1 MATWLETFED
11 WSEYL
16 SEQMWGPTPRTVIQR
31 SQMQIR
37 QSIRKLEREKQKL
50 HQDEKKYILNIKSSA
65 SNAKKA
71 SDLKI
76 QALTI
81 ARCRRGMSRID
92 NLIFSLNGMNQ
103 DLLESG
109 IQGEM
114 NSVMQNVTHALIN
127 VNSTSSGVQ
136 GIYNVVKQYEKQKQV
151 FEMAK
156 EVISDTYDAEVE
168 EEDADVLLE
177 QLNDEL
183 HLNLESILPQAVRT
197 HAYTNSEA
205 LDQQLPSVPKTGGAP
220 KPPTPPPPSQPPPS
234 VGTDVSEEL
243 RMHINK
249 LKANDEHAV

>member
-1 MATWLETFED
+1 MATWLETLED
-11 WSEYL
+11 WSEYA
-16 SEQMWGPTPRTVIQR
+16 SEQLWGPTPRTVIQR

-50 HQDEKKYILNIKSSA
+50 QADEKKYILNIKSSA

-109 IQGEM
+109 TQSEM

-136 GIYNVVKQYEKQKQV
+136 GIYSVVKQYERQKQV

-168 EEDADVLLE
+168 EEDADILLE

-183 HLNLESILPQAVRT
+183 HLNLDSLLPQPGRT
-197 HAYTNSEA
+197 HAFTSQDA
-205 LDQQLPSVPKTGGAP
+205 LDLPSVPPRTGGGAP
-220 KPPTPPPPSQPPPS
+220 KPPPPSQPPPS
-234 VGTDVSEEL
+234 VGVALDVSDEL
-243 RMHINK
+243 RMHVNK
-249 LKANDEHAV
+249 LKALEEHTV